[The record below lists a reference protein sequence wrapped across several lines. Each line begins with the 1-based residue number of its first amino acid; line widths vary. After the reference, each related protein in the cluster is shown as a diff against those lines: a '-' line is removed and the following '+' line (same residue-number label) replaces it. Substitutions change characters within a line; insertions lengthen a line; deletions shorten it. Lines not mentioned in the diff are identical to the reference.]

1 MAVREKV
8 NAIVDSFVFG
18 QVYDQFGEEIEERAL
33 TKVVIETPFQEQ
45 ISSKFWGER
54 QLVGNRLKHRLSQD
68 HSTSNNDKE

>member
-1 MAVREKV
+1 MREKV

-45 ISSKFWGER
+45 ISSKFWG
-54 QLVGNRLKHRLSQD
+54 GA
-68 HSTSNNDKE
+68 STGWKPVETSIVPRSFH